1 EDPSDKFIALRDL
14 VSLELCHK
22 YLPDLFS
29 KESILKTNRLTKE
42 IINKAQNV
50 CKLTQFD
57 EYHDLQLSMPE
68 IRKAYLD
75 CQYQHI
81 LKHYKNILR
90 TFDKYHLNLYFI
102 SNILFK

>member
-50 CKLTQFD
+50 CKLTQ
-57 EYHDLQLSMPE
+57 Q
-68 IRKAYLD
+68 
-75 CQYQHI
+75 
-81 LKHYKNILR
+81 
-90 TFDKYHLNLYFI
+90 
-102 SNILFK
+102 